1 MSLMGHA
8 TIFNWKRKH
17 LPRANPLMVTVFWQ
31 RGQVRY
37 QFHDTCAQHHEGLS
51 PIWGDSRLQAQWW
64 EETFQD
70 RERVFEKIE
79 PLVVLYR
86 LRVYVHA

>member
-8 TIFNWKRKH
+8 TIFNLKRKH
-17 LPRANPLMVTVFWQ
+17 PPRANPLMVTVFWQ

-37 QFHDTCAQHHEGLS
+37 QFHDTSAHHEGQD

-64 EETFQD
+64 EKTFQD
-70 RERVFEKIE
+70 RERTFEKIE

>member
-1 MSLMGHA
+1 MMLVGQA

-17 LPRANPLMVTVFWQ
+17 PPHANPLMVTVFWQ

-37 QFHDTCAQHHEGLS
+37 QFHDTYAHHEGQD
-51 PIWGDSRLQAQWW
+51 PIWGDSRLQAEWW
-64 EETFQD
+64 EKISQD